1 MIKILVFADIVEKGR
16 FEIWLENQTDML
28 KKDFIHGRYSII
40 LAKISQLVIVLVS
53 LILCFIIQSLD
64 LAQAP
69 IIPVLRDWIG
79 NE

>member
-16 FEIWLENQTDML
+16 FEIWLENQTNML
-28 KKDFIHGRYSII
+28 KKDFIHGHYSII

-64 LAQAP
+64 LAQKYP
-69 IIPVLRDWIG
+69 SYQSERINRG
-79 NE
+79 

>member
-28 KKDFIHGRYSII
+28 KKDFSISHC
-40 LAKISQLVIVLVS
+40 LGKLDIVLYHPEPRFSTEV
-53 LILCFIIQSLD
+53 
-64 LAQAP
+64 P
-69 IIPVLRDWIG
+69 IIPVRT